1 VNYRNSLPK
10 NEHVKIKTMGELRQ
24 QMRHHEA
31 LQEIN
36 SPLKLNRER
45 GKIWQKINQ
54 ILKQKKP

>member
-36 SPLKLNRER
+36 SPSRFGVLKLKE
-45 GKIWQKINQ
+45 
-54 ILKQKKP
+54 

>member
-45 GKIWQKINQ
+45 GKIWQKI
-54 ILKQKKP
+54 KQKKP